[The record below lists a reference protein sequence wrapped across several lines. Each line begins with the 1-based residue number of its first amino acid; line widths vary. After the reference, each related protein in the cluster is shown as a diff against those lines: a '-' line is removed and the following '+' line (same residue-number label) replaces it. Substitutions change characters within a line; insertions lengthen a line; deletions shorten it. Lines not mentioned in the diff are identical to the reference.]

1 MLFRS
6 LKLCEPPETRSH
18 NATTNCYRFAY
29 TLAGILSCQLRATRV
44 NFFAAGRS
52 ALGILLREEHEV
64 SRGEDPTL
72 RGRSRTG
79 WIDDL
84 DARLRC
90 RRHTSLSSPTLAGRF
105 VEPSPYRGFRRDCR
119 DFRPNARLLARGGSA
134 ICLPPDHVRY
144 VAEIPAPEG
153 LPWEAVSQLGT
164 RSRVSVLNMEQ
175 ALHRTRAAPT
185 TDASSCRPV
194 ATAKSIKTHKGI

>member
-1 MLFRS
+1 MS
-6 LKLCEPPETRSH
+6 PPETRSH
-18 NATTNCYRFAY
+18 NAATNCYRFID
-29 TLAGILSCQLRATRV
+29 TLAGNLSCQLRTTRV

-52 ALGILLREEHEV
+52 ALGILLREEYEV

-72 RGRSRTG
+72 RGRSMTG

-84 DARLRC
+84 DAPLLRC
-90 RRHTSLSSPTLAGRF
+90 RHAFLSCPTLVGRS
-105 VEPSPYRGFRRDCR
+105 VEPSQYRGFRRTFR
-119 DFRPNARLLARGGSA
+119 DFGPNACLLAPSGSA
-134 ICLPPDHVRY
+134 ICLSPDHVRY
-144 VAEIPAPEG
+144 VAEVPAPEG

-164 RSRVSVLNMEQ
+164 RNGVSVLNVEQ